1 MAEKKTTNE
10 VTEAEAKKA
19 AEVAKAEEAK
29 KAAEVEAE
37 IEARIEAEVEARLK
51 AKLKEAEKK
60 ATEEAKEKQAE
71 ETKPV
76 NPMDIEERLFIP
88 RGRKGEENFILI
100 TLNGKRYQIMKGVEV
115 NVPRPVAEIYREQL
129 RLTDI
134 ADDYIEAKADK
145 EADE

>member
-10 VTEAEAKKA
+10 A
-19 AEVAKAEEAK
+19 AEVEAK

-60 ATEEAKEKQAE
+60 ATEEAKEKQVE

-76 NPMDIEERLFIP
+76 NPMDIKERLFIP

-129 RLTDI
+129 RLMDI

>member
-1 MAEKKTTNE
+1 MAEKKATNE
-10 VTEAEAKKA
+10 AAEAAKAEDAKKA
-19 AEVAKAEEAK
+19 AEA
-29 KAAEVEAE
+29 EAE
-37 IEARIEAEVEARLK
+37 IEARIEAEVEASLK

-60 ATEEAKEKQAE
+60 AAEETKEKQAE

-76 NPMDIEERLFIP
+76 NPMDIKERLFIP
-88 RGRKGEENFILI
+88 RGRKGEENFVLI

-145 EADE
+145 

>member
-10 VTEAEAKKA
+10 VTEA
-19 AEVAKAEEAK
+19 EAK

-60 ATEEAKEKQAE
+60 ATEEAKEKQVE

-76 NPMDIEERLFIP
+76 NPMDIKERLFIP
-88 RGRKGEENFILI
+88 RGRKGEENFVLI
-100 TLNGKRYQIMKGVEV
+100 TLNGKHYQIKKGTEVE
-115 NVPRPVAEIYREQL
+115 VPRPVAEIYRESM

-134 ADDYIEAKADK
+134 AEDYIEAKTDK
-145 EADE
+145 DTKDTDE

>member
-1 MAEKKTTNE
+1 MKSKTTKVRRYLAAILTVLMIFQQARTSVIYASSE
-10 VTEAEAKKA
+10 AAVPTVTEAPA
-19 AEVAKAEEAK
+19 AQ
-29 KAAEVEAE
+29 
-37 IEARIEAEVEARLK
+37 
-51 AKLKEAEKK
+51 
-60 ATEEAKEKQAE
+60 TEETSEKQVE

-76 NPMDIEERLFIP
+76 NPMDIKERLFIP

>member
-1 MAEKKTTNE
+1 MAEKKATNE
-10 VTEAEAKKA
+10 AAEA
-19 AEVAKAEEAK
+19 VKAEEAK
-29 KAAEVEAE
+29 KAAEAEAE

-60 ATEEAKEKQAE
+60 AAEDAKEKQVE

-76 NPMDIEERLFIP
+76 NPMDIKERLFIP
-88 RGRKGEENFILI
+88 RGRKGEENFVLI

-134 ADDYIEAKADK
+134 ADDYMEAKADK
-145 EADE
+145 ENDE